1 MAAGEDKVPFVKSH
15 ASVML
20 DAVRGVAAVL
30 VTLEHL
36 RLRLFFE
43 FTPAELHHNPALHAL
58 FILASFG
65 HSSVIVFFVLSG
77 FLVGGSLL
85 RAYEN
90 KTWSWRSYLTHR
102 FVRLWIVL
110 VPALLIGMVW
120 DTLSIHVAHG
130 RLNPPVVDAR
140 VAQTAAYLTVSG
152 FLGNVAFLQTTL
164 VPVFGSNGALWSL
177 NNEFW
182 YYILFP
188 LGFFALFPRYRL
200 AVRLPFAVAF
210 VLLLTVLGQSL
221 AILAPLWL
229 FGALLFYLP
238 RSNFSESTR
247 YIALAL
253 YVVTVPVLVDV
264 SFRFPTLADYGIAV
278 ATCIFLWIVLS
289 ARAAANPTSLPT
301 RGFRLLARF
310 SYTLY
315 LIHVPIFT
323 FAGVCLVRSQSWQP
337 TLPHLACAFVIWLA
351 TILFALCIASV
362 TEFRTDEVRRWV
374 ETRTWRRGPASEPA
388 AG

>member
-1 MAAGEDKVPFVKSH
+1 MAAGEDKVSFAKSR

-20 DAVRGVAAVL
+20 DAIRGIAAVL

-43 FTPAELHHNPALHAL
+43 FSHADLRNPAMHAL
-58 FILASFG
+58 FVLASFG
-65 HSSVIVFFVLSG
+65 HPSVIVFFVLSG

-85 RAYEN
+85 RAYQN
-90 KTWSWRSYLTHR
+90 GTWSWRSYLTHR

-110 VPALLIGMVW
+110 IPALLIGLTW
-120 DTLSIHVAHG
+120 DTLSIHVARG
-130 RLNPPVVDAR
+130 RLNPPFVDAR
-140 VAQTAAYLTVSG
+140 VAQAAAYQTVTG
-152 FLGNVAFLQTTL
+152 FLGNIAFLQNTL

-188 LGFFALFPRYRL
+188 LGFFAVFPRYNWALRL
-200 AVRLPFAVAF
+200 LLATAF
-210 VLLLTVLGQSL
+210 VLLMIVLGHSL
-221 AILAPLWL
+221 VILSPLWL

-238 RSNFSESTR
+238 SSNFNESTR
-247 YIALAL
+247 NWTIALYL
-253 YVVTVPVLVDV
+253 LGVPGLVEI
-264 SFRFPTLADYGIAV
+264 SFRFPILADYALAV
-278 ATCIFLWIVLS
+278 ATCILLWVILS
-289 ARAAANPTSLPT
+289 ARAAANPSSLPT

-315 LIHVPIFT
+315 LIHIPIFT
-323 FAGVCLVRSQSWQP
+323 FAGVLLVRGQPWQP
-337 TLPHLACAFVIWLA
+337 TIRHLACAFVIWLA
-351 TILFALCIASV
+351 TILFALVVASV
-362 TEFRTDEVRRWV
+362 TEFRTDQVRRWI
-374 ETRTWRRGPASEPA
+374 ETRTRRRNVLTVPE